1 MGRGLLLALV
11 AASLATRAVADEPVV
26 VSGALVVD
34 AGRVSVEVTIE
45 PGWHVNAHEP
55 KDPFLVPTTLDV
67 VPPRGVK
74 VGPVEYPP
82 AVDRVLAFSGGK
94 PMALYEGQIHVGASV
109 TGTPEAG
116 APPLRARLRYQ
127 ACDDSRCLPPKTLE
141 LVATAQPAPAP
152 GGAGPGSAAS
162 ENPIATWIARWGW
175 GVTFLLV
182 ALVGVSL
189 NLTPC
194 VYPLIGVTVA
204 FFGGRTGHDA
214 GRAIRHALLYV
225 LGICLT
231 FSALGVAAALTGS
244 LFGAAL
250 QRPIVL
256 GALAALMAALALAN
270 FGLYTIRVPSGVM
283 QFASRAGE
291 GAAGALFMGATMGIV
306 AAPCIGPVVAWML
319 LFVGA
324 QQSALLGFALF
335 FALGVG
341 LGAPYVALALAAGRL
356 RALPR
361 GGPWLE
367 WVERALGFLLLGAAL
382 HFATPLLRPA
392 IVRAAWAVLLVAAG
406 VVLGFRGE
414 AGAGT
419 FTALRRGAGVA
430 LVLVGLQTGFTREQ
444 GPPIAWAPFS
454 EGALA
459 QASAS
464 CRPVLI
470 DFMAEWCLPCREM
483 DHTTFRDKQVVDAT
497 AGFTM
502 LRADVTAE
510 DARSTELLQRFHVPG
525 VPTLVLLGGDG
536 RERKRL
542 VGYVGPD
549 DMSDALRATSADK
562 AQCG

>member
-1 MGRGLLLALV
+1 VGRALLAALVVASLV
-11 AASLATRAVADEPVV
+11 ARATGAEPTV
-26 VSGALVVD
+26 VSGALVLD
-34 AGRVSVEVTIE
+34 AGRVSVDVTIE

-67 VPPRGVK
+67 IPPRGMT

-94 PMALYEGQIHVGASV
+94 PMALYEGKFRVGASV
-109 TGTPEAG
+109 TGTPGAG

-127 ACDDSRCLPPKTLE
+127 ACDESRCLPPKTLE
-141 LVATAQPAPAP
+141 LVATAPAVPAAG
-152 GGAGPGSAAS
+152 GGASGSAAS
-162 ENPIATWIARWGW
+162 DNPIATWIARWGW

-182 ALVGVSL
+182 ALVGVTL

-214 GRAIRHALLYV
+214 GRAVRHALVYV

-244 LFGAAL
+244 LFGSAL
-250 QRPIVL
+250 QQPLVL
-256 GALAALMAALALAN
+256 GAMAMLMAALALAN

-283 QFASRAGE
+283 QFAGRAGE
-291 GAAGALFMGATMGIV
+291 GATGALFMGATMGIV

-324 QQSALLGFALF
+324 QQSAVLGFALF

-356 RALPR
+356 RTLPR

-367 WVERALGFLLLGAAL
+367 WVERALGFLLLAAAL
-382 HFATPLLRPA
+382 HFATPLLSPT
-392 IVRAAWAVLLVAAG
+392 IVRVAWAVLLVAAG

-414 AGAGT
+414 TGAGA

-430 LVLVGLQTGFTREQ
+430 LVLVGLQGVVGREE
-444 GPPIAWAPFS
+444 GPPITWAPFS
-454 EGALA
+454 DGALA

-483 DHTTFRDKQVVDAT
+483 DHTTFRNKRVVDAT
-497 AGFTM
+497 AGFTL

-510 DARSTELLQRFHVPG
+510 DARSTALLQRFHVPG

-549 DMSDALRATSADK
+549 DMTDALHATSADK